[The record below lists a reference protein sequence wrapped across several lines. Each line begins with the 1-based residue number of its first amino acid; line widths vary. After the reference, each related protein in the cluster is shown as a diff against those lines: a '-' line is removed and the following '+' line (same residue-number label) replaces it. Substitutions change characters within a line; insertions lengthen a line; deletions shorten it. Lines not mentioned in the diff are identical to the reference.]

1 MHTPLMS
8 PGRCT
13 RQLAVP
19 SDCVRLSLRTE
30 RFLLTMPARWSAKVD
45 QPVTGL
51 AVAAELPWVWIPHT
65 ISPAGGDYVVR
76 PGLGD
81 ARQVLLTG

>member
-1 MHTPLMS
+1 MHTALMS
-8 PGRCT
+8 PGRST

-30 RFLLTMPARWSAKVD
+30 RVLLTMPARWSAKLD

-51 AVAAELPWVWIPHT
+51 AVAAELPRVWIPHSF
-65 ISPAGGDYVVR
+65 SPRVEIMSSD
-76 PGLGD
+76 LD
-81 ARQVLLTG
+81 